1 MFPSILIQLEGGP
14 NESYFYLT
22 NKNGNISPGA
32 VTKGSFQMDMRSQT
46 ELKSMIETLLF
57 KNQLENPT
65 AKTVHSDNFPLEL
78 KWKETRITRNCV
90 SFDFNSIGGWSE

>member
-1 MFPSILIQLEGGP
+1 
-14 NESYFYLT
+14 
-22 NKNGNISPGA
+22 
-32 VTKGSFQMDMRSQT
+32 MRSQI

-78 KWKETRITRNCV
+78 KLKETRTTRNCV